1 MKHLNVSAQ
10 RKFTVAAAV
19 AVCFA
24 LLSMPTYAASGFESV
39 VAPVVDLL
47 NALLTPVL
55 AVVGAAGSIYCVF
68 LGIKY
73 AKAEEVQD
81 REKAKSHLKNA
92 IIGFVLIFV
101 LILGLRLLMPVM
113 EDWVADAARSS
124 QVDPIG

>member
-10 RKFTVAAAV
+10 RKLTVAAAV

-24 LLSMPTYAASGFESV
+24 LLSMPTYAASGFETV

-47 NALLTPVL
+47 NSLLTPVL

-113 EDWVADAARSS
+113 EDWVADVARSS

>member
-1 MKHLNVSAQ
+1 MKHLNVSAR
-10 RKFTVAAAV
+10 RKIMVAMAI
-19 AVCFA
+19 AVCFTLFA
-24 LLSMPTYAASGFESV
+24 MPTYAASGFETV

-47 NALLTPVL
+47 NSLLTPVL

-113 EDWVADAARSS
+113 ENWVANAARSS
-124 QVDPIG
+124 QIDPV